1 MSTFRTT
8 ARLAVLAVL
17 AAAVAA
23 PLPTAQAS
31 MTPAGSKVTAVT
43 VFAPNAAGN
52 VWARVDLDVAR
63 SGQPGCASA
72 TSRCAFGDHI
82 ELCCAVR
89 MLSVLGFGTAPA
101 RPGAVASSARGGAVL
116 LGGLRHCTRRE
127 PNAEFPLAGD
137 LQEVPACR
145 AGLPRS
151 NPCESRQSLQP
162 LF

>member
-72 TSRCAFGDHI
+72 TNRSFVFKVNSDAGKAWVSELITARAAGLSVWINGTGGCGPSAEGSVNAYEEITAVAFG
-82 ELCCAVR
+82 
-89 MLSVLGFGTAPA
+89 
-101 RPGAVASSARGGAVL
+101 
-116 LGGLRHCTRRE
+116 
-127 PNAEFPLAGD
+127 
-137 LQEVPACR
+137 Q
-145 AGLPRS
+145 
-151 NPCESRQSLQP
+151 
-162 LF
+162 